1 MTDYSSVIPA
11 KAVIER
17 GETSTA
23 ALDSRFRE
31 DDDVTNQLPE
41 PLYEEEALPAMR
53 VRGYWQSVF
62 YRLRH
67 DPVTLVFAAIVLM
80 IILAAAFAPLLAPF
94 DPYKENIVGRLKPF
108 GWRDH
113 PLGTDELGRDM
124 LSRLLF
130 GGRVSLLMGVI
141 PVLIASVVGGKLGVL
156 AGFVGGRT
164 NTAIMR
170 TVDVFYAFPSVLL
183 AVAIAGA
190 MGGGMAN
197 GMLALTLVFI
207 PPMCR
212 VAETATTQVRAL
224 DFIEAARASGARTM
238 TIIRYHVLGNVLGPV
253 FIYASS
259 LVSVSIL
266 LASGLSFLGL
276 GVRPPLPD
284 WGLMLSTLRQS
295 IYVVPF
301 VCALPG
307 LAIFITSICCNLV
320 SDGLRAA
327 MDVRM

>member
-1 MTDYSSVIPA
+1 MADIAELHPPLEAFEEQAVPA
-11 KAVIER
+11 
-17 GETSTA
+17 T
-23 ALDSRFRE
+23 
-31 DDDVTNQLPE
+31 
-41 PLYEEEALPAMR
+41 R
-53 VRGYWQSVF
+53 VRGYWQSVA

-67 DPVTLVFAAIVLM
+67 DPVTLAFGAVVLLIVLAAI
-80 IILAAAFAPLLAPF
+80 FAPWVAPF
-94 DPYKENIVGRLKPF
+94 DPYKESIVGRLKPF

-113 PLGTDELGRDM
+113 LLGTDELGRDM
-124 LSRLLF
+124 LSRILY
-130 GGRVSLLMGVI
+130 GGRVSLLMGVM
-141 PVLIASVVGGKLGVL
+141 PVLIASMIGGTLGVVGG
-156 AGFVGGRT
+156 FTGGRI

-170 TVDVFYAFPSVLL
+170 TMDVFYAFPSVLL
-183 AVAIAGA
+183 AVAVAGA
-190 MGGGMAN
+190 MGGGIGN

-224 DFIEAARASGARTM
+224 DYIEAARATGAGTIK
-238 TIIRYHVLGNVLGPV
+238 IIRYHVLGNVLGPV

-276 GVRPPLPD
+276 GVRPPVPD

-295 IYVVPF
+295 IYVVPY

-307 LAIFITSICCNLV
+307 MAIFVTSICFNLV

>member
-1 MTDYSSVIPA
+1 MSD
-11 KAVIER
+11 
-17 GETSTA
+17 TA
-23 ALDSRFRE
+23 
-31 DDDVTNQLPE
+31 VTND
-41 PLYEEEALPAMR
+41 PLDVFDEQAAPATR

-67 DPVTLVFAAIVLM
+67 DPVTLAFAAIVLL
-80 IILAAAFAPLLAPF
+80 IVLATIFAPLIAPF
-94 DPYKENIVGRLKPF
+94 DPYKESIVGRLKPF
-108 GWRDH
+108 GWRGH
-113 PLGTDELGRDM
+113 WLGTDELGRDM
-124 LSRLLF
+124 LSRLLY
-130 GGRVSLLMGVI
+130 GGRVSLLMGVV
-141 PVLIASVVGGKLGVL
+141 PVAIASAIGGGLGII
-156 AGFVGGRT
+156 AGFAGGRV

-170 TVDVFYAFPSVLL
+170 TMDVFYAFPSVLL

-190 MGGGMAN
+190 MGGGIVN

-207 PPMCR
+207 PPICR

-224 DFIEAARASGARTM
+224 DFIEAARASGAGSL
-238 TIIRYHVLGNVLGPV
+238 TIIRHHVLGNVLGPV

-276 GVRPPLPD
+276 GVRPPVPD

-295 IYVVPF
+295 IYVVPV

-307 LAIFITSICCNLV
+307 VAIFITSVCFNLV